1 MKIGIGYD
9 IHRLVPGRPLILGGV
24 RIPFDKGPQSH
35 SDGDVLLHAVTDAL
49 LGACGVG
56 DIGQHFS
63 NTDPRWKNVESKVFI
78 QKAMEFVRERKLRVG
93 NLDATIIAET
103 PKLGTHLKTI
113 RKNVAKLLGVPETD
127 VNVKAGTNE
136 KCDSIGRSEAIAAQA
151 AVLLTS

>member
-9 IHRLVPGRPLILGGV
+9 IHRLVPGRPLVLGGI

-35 SDGDVLLHAVTDAL
+35 SDGDVLLHAITDAL

-103 PKLGTHLKTI
+103 PKLGTHLKAV